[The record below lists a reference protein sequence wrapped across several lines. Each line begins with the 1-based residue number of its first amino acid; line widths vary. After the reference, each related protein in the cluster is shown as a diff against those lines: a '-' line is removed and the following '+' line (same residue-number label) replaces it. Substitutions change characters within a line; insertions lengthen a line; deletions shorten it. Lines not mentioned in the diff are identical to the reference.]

1 MASQFAAVINKQIS
15 QISKQAVPEMHEEVD
30 KIRMEVLTGK
40 ALSLWLEFFDETGE
54 KVFCLQMQI
63 KSCYFF

>member
-40 ALSLWLEFFDETGE
+40 ALSL
-54 KVFCLQMQI
+54 
-63 KSCYFF
+63 